1 MKITAKNIFHS
12 TAFIVALATLLLI
25 TSVMVKPRSMSQG
38 NVLDDPLIGGIMSEK
53 ENSIDVIFLGD
64 SESYSAFIPLSIWN
78 ESGVSSYVCGS
89 TLQKLCYSYKL
100 LSTTFKHQSPKIV
113 VLETDTIYSRFS
125 GANVITS
132 KAQDAFCVFKY
143 HDRWKSLLPKGW
155 QSSDIKERDERAR
168 GYLYST
174 AQNPASTD
182 GYMAPSDKAQTV
194 PKECLKYIE
203 KIKALCEKNGAQ
215 LLLVS
220 VPSTKNW
227 SMEKHNGV
235 DALARRLGMQFIDM
249 NLLRDEIP
257 IDWATD
263 TRDKG
268 DHLNYY
274 GAAKV
279 SAYMGRFLAEQGVF
293 SDKRGDPEY
302 GAWNSDAAAFLMIN
316 P

>member
-143 HDRWKSLLPKGW
+143 HDR
-155 QSSDIKERDERAR
+155 
-168 GYLYST
+168 
-174 AQNPASTD
+174 
-182 GYMAPSDKAQTV
+182 
-194 PKECLKYIE
+194 
-203 KIKALCEKNGAQ
+203 
-215 LLLVS
+215 
-220 VPSTKNW
+220 
-227 SMEKHNGV
+227 
-235 DALARRLGMQFIDM
+235 
-249 NLLRDEIP
+249 
-257 IDWATD
+257 
-263 TRDKG
+263 
-268 DHLNYY
+268 
-274 GAAKV
+274 
-279 SAYMGRFLAEQGVF
+279 
-293 SDKRGDPEY
+293 
-302 GAWNSDAAAFLMIN
+302 
-316 P
+316 

>member
-12 TAFIVALATLLLI
+12 AAFIVALAALLLI
-25 TSVMVKPRSMSQG
+25 TSVLVKPRSMSQG

-113 VLETDTIYSRFS
+113 VLETDTLFSRFS

-132 KAQDAFCVFKY
+132 KAQDAFCIFKY

-174 AQNPASTD
+174 AQSPASTD

-235 DALARRLGMQFIDM
+235 DALARRLGLRFIDM
-249 NLLRDEIP
+249 NLLQNEIP

-316 P
+316 H

>member
-12 TAFIVALATLLLI
+12 AAFIVALAALLLI

-182 GYMAPSDKAQTV
+182 GYMAPSGQ
-194 PKECLKYIE
+194 
-203 KIKALCEKNGAQ
+203 GADRA
-215 LLLVS
+215 
-220 VPSTKNW
+220 
-227 SMEKHNGV
+227 E
-235 DALARRLGMQFIDM
+235 GMPQI
-249 NLLRDEIP
+249 
-257 IDWATD
+257 
-263 TRDKG
+263 
-268 DHLNYY
+268 Y
-274 GAAKV
+274 
-279 SAYMGRFLAEQGVF
+279 
-293 SDKRGDPEY
+293 
-302 GAWNSDAAAFLMIN
+302 
-316 P
+316 

>member
-12 TAFIVALATLLLI
+12 AAFIVALAALLLI

-155 QSSDIKERDERAR
+155 QSSDIKERDNEPEAI
-168 GYLYST
+168 ST
-174 AQNPASTD
+174 APLRTPPRPTGIWRPATRRRPCRRNASNILRRST
-182 GYMAPSDKAQTV
+182 PF
-194 PKECLKYIE
+194 
-203 KIKALCEKNGAQ
+203 
-215 LLLVS
+215 
-220 VPSTKNW
+220 
-227 SMEKHNGV
+227 
-235 DALARRLGMQFIDM
+235 ARR
-249 NLLRDEIP
+249 
-257 IDWATD
+257 T
-263 TRDKG
+263 
-268 DHLNYY
+268 
-274 GAAKV
+274 
-279 SAYMGRFLAEQGVF
+279 GRSCCL
-293 SDKRGDPEY
+293 
-302 GAWNSDAAAFLMIN
+302 
-316 P
+316 